1 MSKMK
6 NKLSFIVALGLFL
19 FVIACKKEGQDVW
32 KYENLGQGEVLK
44 FDTPNAII
52 NGNLDYS
59 NLAGSSVSCKVYS
72 YGVLKAAKVAIYAST
87 RNNTDTTT
95 WRKIKE
101 VNLVNDKATLTVSAT
116 EMATALG
123 IATSALQPGTQYNLY
138 NQVITEDGRKFSIA
152 NTFADYESNVNYNH
166 AFRWTAT
173 IVCPFVAPMAG
184 NYEVLQDDWADWG
197 VGDVVQVLD
206 GPGANQLNL
215 RNVYPAP
222 FYGVVVNPMVV
233 NVNAATG
240 AATVPNVTY
249 GNYTAFGNVIASASG
264 SGFVF
269 SCTGTITLRLA
280 HVYGGTP
287 QGTLTLR
294 LRKL

>member
-215 RNVYPAP
+215 RNVYPSPA
-222 FYGVVVNPMVV
+222 YGFVVNPMIV
-233 NVNAATG
+233 NVTPATG

-249 GNYTAFGNVIASASG
+249 GNYGGPLASASG

-294 LRKL
+294 LKKL

>member
-1 MSKMK
+1 MK

-215 RNVYPAP
+215 RNVYPSPA
-222 FYGVVVNPMVV
+222 YGFVVNPMIV
-233 NVNAATG
+233 NVTPATG

-249 GNYTAFGNVIASASG
+249 GNYGGPLASASG

-287 QGTLTLR
+287 RGTLTLR
-294 LRKL
+294 LKKL